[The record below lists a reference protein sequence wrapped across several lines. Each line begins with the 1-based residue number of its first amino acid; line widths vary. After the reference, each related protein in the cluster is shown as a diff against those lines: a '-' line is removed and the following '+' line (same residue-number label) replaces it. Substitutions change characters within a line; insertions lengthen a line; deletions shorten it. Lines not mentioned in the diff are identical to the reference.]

1 MTYSIAIRTLGT
13 AGEKFR
19 QELESIR
26 AQTLLPDR
34 VLVYIAEGY
43 PRPGFTV
50 GREEYI
56 PVKKGMFTQRALPY
70 DEVTSDCILLLDD
83 DVLLAPDSAERLLQA
98 MEANN
103 ADCVAADVFRNH
115 AMPLRTKLFAAVTAW
130 ALPHGGPKWA
140 FRMRRSGSFSYNARP
155 VESYY
160 ASQTCGCPA
169 MLWRK
174 SALHRIHLED
184 ECWIEIWN
192 GPCRGDGMR
201 IAGGIVP
208 LSMRPSGHHF
218 RRQGWFS
225 GSRWRR
231 TDAGGSHL

>member
-83 DVLLAPDSAERLLQA
+83 DVLLLPGSTEMKSGWLQRSA
-98 MEANN
+98 
-103 ADCVAADVFRNH
+103 
-115 AMPLRTKLFAAVTAW
+115 
-130 ALPHGGPKWA
+130 
-140 FRMRRSGSFSYNARP
+140 RRGSPFSRFP
-155 VESYY
+155 TRSI
-160 ASQTCGCPA
+160 S
-169 MLWRK
+169 
-174 SALHRIHLED
+174 
-184 ECWIEIWN
+184 
-192 GPCRGDGMR
+192 
-201 IAGGIVP
+201 
-208 LSMRPSGHHF
+208 
-218 RRQGWFS
+218 
-225 GSRWRR
+225 
-231 TDAGGSHL
+231 